1 MMNVGSTKYACGVEY
16 LGTDYKGWQSQDNQE
31 TIQDRIES
39 ALSKVADEKLR
50 IYSAGRT
57 DSGVHAHGQVFHF
70 SSNANRSES
79 QWLDGINSYLP
90 PDIYIQWIQAV
101 DEAFDARRTALSRTY
116 VYLINNKDLDVFNH
130 QRALYVRQTLN
141 TDVMTEASQLL
152 IGRHDF
158 SSFRASSCQSNN
170 PIREMKNIDLEV
182 DQLIAISFTA
192 NAFLHHMIRNIIGTL
207 IDVGIGKIS
216 PKDFEKILHHRDRS
230 AASKT
235 ASAKGLYL
243 TKVSYPK
250 EYDLPYRSF
259 EMI

>member
-1 MMNVGSTKYACGVEY
+1 M
-16 LGTDYKGWQSQDNQE
+16 
-31 TIQDRIES
+31 
-39 ALSKVADEKLR
+39 
-50 IYSAGRT
+50 
-57 DSGVHAHGQVFHF
+57 
-70 SSNANRSES
+70 
-79 QWLDGINSYLP
+79 P
-90 PDIYIQWIQAV
+90 PDIHIQWIQAV

-130 QRALYVRQTLN
+130 QRALYVKQTLN

-158 SSFRASSCQSNN
+158 SSFRASSCQSKN
-170 PIREMKNIDLEV
+170 PVREMKNIDLEIN
-182 DQLIAISFTA
+182 QLIAISFTA

-216 PKDFEKILHHRDRS
+216 PKDFEKILHQRDRS

-250 EYDLPYRSF
+250 EYDFPYRSF

>member
-1 MMNVGSTKYACGVEY
+1 MMPAVLTKYACGVEY
-16 LGTDYKGWQSQDNQE
+16 LGSHYKGWQSQDSQE
-31 TIQDRIES
+31 TIQDQIES
-39 ALSKVADEKLR
+39 ALSNVANEKLR

-57 DSGVHAHGQVFHF
+57 DSGVHALSQVFHF
-70 SSNANRSES
+70 STNANRTEN
-79 QWLDGINSYLP
+79 QWLDGINSHLP
-90 PDIYIQWIQAV
+90 SDISIQWIKIV
-101 DEAFDARRTALSRTY
+101 DEEFDARYSAVSRTY
-116 VYLINNKDLDVFNH
+116 IYLINNKKFDVFSD
-130 QRALYVRQTLN
+130 QRSLFVRQKLN
-141 TDVMTEASQLL
+141 TEHMREACQYL

-158 SSFRASSCQSNN
+158 SSFRASSCQSKN
-170 PIREMKNIDLEV
+170 PVREMKNIDLEV
-182 DQLIAISFTA
+182 NQLIAISFTA

-216 PKDFEKILHHRDRS
+216 PKDFEKILHQRDRS

-250 EYDLPYRSF
+250 EYDFPYRSF

>member
-1 MMNVGSTKYACGVEY
+1 MMNVGPTKYACGVEY

-39 ALSKVADEKLR
+39 ALSKVADEKIR

-57 DSGVHAHGQVFHF
+57 DSGVHARGQVFHF
-70 SSNANRSES
+70 SSKANRSKS

-90 PDIYIQWIQAV
+90 PDIHIQWIQAV

-130 QRALYVRQTLN
+130 QRALYVKQTLN
-141 TDVMTEASQLL
+141 TDVMTEASQIL

-158 SSFRASSCQSNN
+158 SSFRASSCQSKN
-170 PIREMKNIDLEV
+170 PVREMKNIDLEV
-182 DQLIAISFTA
+182 NHLIAISFTA

-216 PKDFEKILHHRDRS
+216 PKDFEKILHQRDRS

-250 EYDLPYRSF
+250 EYDFPYRSF

>member
-1 MMNVGSTKYACGVEY
+1 MK
-16 LGTDYKGWQSQDNQE
+16 
-31 TIQDRIES
+31 
-39 ALSKVADEKLR
+39 
-50 IYSAGRT
+50 
-57 DSGVHAHGQVFHF
+57 
-70 SSNANRSES
+70 
-79 QWLDGINSYLP
+79 
-90 PDIYIQWIQAV
+90 
-101 DEAFDARRTALSRTY
+101 
-116 VYLINNKDLDVFNH
+116 
-130 QRALYVRQTLN
+130 QTLN

-158 SSFRASSCQSNN
+158 SSFRASSCQSKN
-170 PIREMKNIDLEV
+170 PVREMKNIDLEV
-182 DQLIAISFTA
+182 NQLIAISFTA

-216 PKDFEKILHHRDRS
+216 PNDFEKILHQRDRS

-250 EYDLPYRSF
+250 EYDFPYRSF